1 MNTKRKCQVVLL
13 STSQQ
18 PLYNNIVTSPRY
30 PNMIQKFGSFE
41 NSYPDECKVHHLYI
55 TSDEEIKEDDWY
67 IGDNII
73 YNLVTKTN
81 GMNPQK
87 IISTTN
93 PALNLPQ
100 PSKSFI
106 DKYIEEYN
114 AGNPIT
120 EVMVEYELDICK
132 RCNGKGTEIVAI
144 LGECNCLKCKGKG
157 ILSDN
162 INLKVNPDNTINI
175 KPIKDNWSRE
185 EVKQL
190 CKLAFKYH
198 CDNSRTTSLPD
209 KWIEDNL

>member
-1 MNTKRKCQVVLL
+1 MNIKRKCQVVMLP
-13 STSQQ
+13 TSQQ

-93 PALNLPQ
+93 PALNL
-100 PSKSFI
+100 
-106 DKYIEEYN
+106 
-114 AGNPIT
+114 
-120 EVMVEYELDICK
+120 
-132 RCNGKGTEIVAI
+132 
-144 LGECNCLKCKGKG
+144 
-157 ILSDN
+157 LS
-162 INLKVNPDNTINI
+162 P
-175 KPIKDNWSRE
+175 
-185 EVKQL
+185 
-190 CKLAFKYH
+190 
-198 CDNSRTTSLPD
+198 
-209 KWIEDNL
+209 